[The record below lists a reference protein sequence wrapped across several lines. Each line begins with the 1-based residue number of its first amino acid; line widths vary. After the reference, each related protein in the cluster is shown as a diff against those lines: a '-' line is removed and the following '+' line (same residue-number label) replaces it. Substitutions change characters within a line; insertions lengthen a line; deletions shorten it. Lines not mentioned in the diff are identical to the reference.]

1 MEATNRILLIAQNQ
15 NRVCIQDAFNLYEKV
30 KKKKELIMSNIF
42 TPTNQIRLTNVAV
55 VRMKKGGKRFE
66 IACYKNKVLSWR
78 KNIEKNIDEVLQ
90 IHSVFTN
97 VSKGTVAKREDLMK
111 AFEKDDVTEIC
122 KEILAKGELQV
133 SEKERHTE
141 LSAMFKEIA
150 THVADKCVNIESKRP
165 YPVSIIEKAMK
176 DIHYSVKMNKNVKQQ
191 ALEVIKLLKESLPL
205 ERARMRLQVTL
216 SSTKE
221 AKQIKEKLNKLCTSI
236 EHDDWN
242 TGCTTLICLID
253 PGQYKSIDELL
264 KKETKGTGALELLDL
279 KEVVEE
285 ETL

>member
-1 MEATNRILLIAQNQ
+1 
-15 NRVCIQDAFNLYEKV
+15 
-30 KKKKELIMSNIF
+30 MSKIF

-78 KNIEKNIDEVLQ
+78 KNIEKDIDEVLQ

-97 VSKGTVAKREDLMK
+97 VSKGAVAKKEDLVQ
-111 AFEKDDVTEIC
+111 AFQTDNTTEIC
-122 KEILAKGELQV
+122 KEILMKGELQV
-133 SEKERHTE
+133 SEKERQTE

-150 THVADKCVNIESKRP
+150 TNVADKCVDRETKRP
-165 YPVSIIEKAMK
+165 YPVSLIEKAMK
-176 DIHYSVKMNKNVKQQ
+176 DIHYSVKLNKNAKQQ
-191 ALEVIKLLKESLPL
+191 VLEVIGLLRANLPI
-205 ERARMRLQVTL
+205 ERAHMRIQVTVG
-216 SSTKE
+216 STKE
-221 AKQIKEKLNKLCTSI
+221 AKQIIEKLKPLCASI

-253 PGQYKSIDELL
+253 PGQFKIIDELVR
-264 KKETKGTGALELLDL
+264 KETKGNGRLELLDL

-285 ETL
+285 EIL